1 MKFFDAVK
9 LWNAK
14 QDNGKW
20 CVPRKG
26 TKEHAE
32 VMAMMKPEVKSPVKP
47 SPSVKPGPKPEP
59 KNEIIAPTK
68 RQELFTIQDLEKT
81 LQKPPNELN
90 KLFGNSLR
98 TIEVSYNYFKSIKN
112 SLEYAMDISNWKAMK
127 TQDKKDIC
135 DALSYAFNIST
146 RALQFDKK
154 LPDDIS
160 VILRLAYNKLNIDI
174 QDVEHI
180 MNYWN
185 KWCKVKDKS
194 KDMYKNVLTP
204 REKSAIDKEKTINE
218 LKEKQKK
225 GTITYEEDQD
235 LQFLERKPEKTYK
248 RSDREAYGVDGLL
261 RKAKEGIAKYKDINE
276 WKKLTSEEKQ
286 AVCRYI
292 FLVSAAHTG
301 KKFES
306 YYTADDIK
314 EFKKLFSEYSN
325 VIKESPHIVRYF
337 KTHCGEYRD
346 RMNGGRKLKETM
358 IMKGGVINFNS

>member
-1 MKFFDAVK
+1 LTDFLKTYFNESLTKFD
-9 LWNAK
+9 
-14 QDNGKW
+14 
-20 CVPRKG
+20 
-26 TKEHAE
+26 
-32 VMAMMKPEVKSPVKP
+32 
-47 SPSVKPGPKPEP
+47 
-59 KNEIIAPTK
+59 KNIWDLRELIA
-68 RQELFTIQDLEKT
+68 
-81 LQKPPNELN
+81 LN
-90 KLFGNSLR
+90 F
-98 TIEVSYNYFKSIKN
+98 EYFKLSIAV
-112 SLEYAMDISNWKAMK
+112 L
-127 TQDKKDIC
+127 
-135 DALSYAFNIST
+135 
-146 RALQFDKK
+146 
-154 LPDDIS
+154 
-160 VILRLAYNKLNIDI
+160 
-174 QDVEHI
+174 DVEHI

-204 REKSAIDKEKTINE
+204 REKTAIDKEKTINE

-225 GTITYEEDQD
+225 GTITYEEDQY
-235 LQFLERKPEKTYK
+235 LEFLERKPEKTYK

-292 FLVSAAHTG
+292 FLVTAAHAG

-314 EFKKLFSEYSN
+314 EFKKLFSDYSN
-325 VIKESPHIVRYF
+325 VVKESPHIVRYF

-358 IMKGGVINFNS
+358 IMKGGVIGFNDLLAQISKVSDVANAVSPTAAWSNMLGALSAANDLRMATGQILRNKVLPGANLKNSPVGAVLSKFGF